1 MKAFLV
7 FIMVLVSLTVMAQ
20 TDKVKLYG
28 YAQPVIGGIPSNTPF
43 DEKGNSAATTK
54 KSHANY
60 LFYIAYP
67 KNIMVYPLELWM
79 YGEAYTIN
87 VQPVITPVE
96 ILYDNGSFDPQKVT
110 LVPETE
116 DTCLQLLLTDK
127 LVIKNTTVKKSLI
140 ENNDLVIVYR
150 MKGKLYSQTLKK
162 IKGLRTAVLP

>member
-28 YAQPVIGGIPSNTPF
+28 YAQPVIGGIPSTTPS
-43 DEKGNSAATTK
+43 DEKGNPAATTK

-67 KNIMVYPLELWM
+67 KNIVVYPLELWM
-79 YGEAYTIN
+79 HGEVYSIN

-116 DTCLQLLLTDK
+116 DTCLQLIPTEK

-162 IKGLRTAVLP
+162 IKGLRTAALP